1 MEQRRIDP
9 LQIIGMVLVFV
20 IFTWMM
26 YNQSAE
32 DLAQTNTQETQTT
45 EAVAEA
51 KNPTAEQIVA
61 TPVEMLSSEETAQET
76 ITIQN
81 DELTLGLSTNGG
93 AMGHVLVKG

>member
-51 KNPTAEQIVA
+51 KKPPAR
-61 TPVEMLSSEETAQET
+61 ETMGEP
-76 ITIQN
+76 
-81 DELTLGLSTNGG
+81 GG
-93 AMGHVLVKG
+93 KFFF